1 MSSDDL
7 VPVGRV
13 GRPHGL
19 DGAFVVER
27 ASEGA
32 GRFAPGATLYVN
44 GEPANVV
51 LSRRVGGGRVAVKL
65 DRSVERGAEL
75 AVPRASLPP
84 PEEGFHYVFEL
95 IGLEVVDEDGAKLG
109 RVTDVEPG
117 IANDALVLDSGLL
130 LPLIEDCVREVDV
143 TEGRIVVA
151 RGFAADV

>member
-1 MSSDDL
+1 M
-7 VPVGRV
+7 PIGRV

-27 ASEGA
+27 ASEDLA
-32 GRFAPGATLYVN
+32 RFAPGATLHVG
-44 GEPANVV
+44 GEPATVV

-65 DRSVERGAEL
+65 DRQVERGAEL
-75 AVPRASLPP
+75 TVPRSALPP
-84 PEEGFHYVFEL
+84 PAEGFYYVFEL
-95 IGLEVVDEDGAKLG
+95 VGLEVADEDGRSLG

-117 IANDALVLDSGLL
+117 IVNDALVLDSGPL

-143 TEGRIVVA
+143 AAGRIVVA